1 MAEYNV
7 DRVTYGPNT
16 YIFNDKAARN
26 AILDIIADNGKN
38 LIPDVSY
45 GRPKGDPCPYV
56 DIPIRATAGSYMLSI
71 DEVTSDDVDADTC
84 LVTVF
89 SNGSIADEVYLERGS
104 NITAAISI
112 YSPAD
117 TIRIYASDTA
127 SHSSGDKIYV
137 LRPMLCPRSYYN
149 VDETYAFYTPGNRE
163 LDAREQID
171 RDRLIELLDNG
182 PKNLVNYTRETY
194 THRNTTFT
202 NNGDG
207 TCTVTTNGASQQYH
221 AYRIMGDPDSTGWQ
235 YGVPIPKG
243 SYILTGLPS
252 GAASNTYRYILGI
265 TTSSSATRSSTSIY
279 DDGYEFE
286 VTNDTTRIDLSVYT
300 STGVNLPSPGVT
312 YRPMISRL
320 KDYKLSPTFQPYRPS
335 YQELYNRVE
344 ALENTS
350 TELIDSGPKNIVN
363 WSANSTTISGVT
375 FTVNSDKTVSTSGT
389 ASARA
394 QLFCTFTVP
403 ASLKAGRYVLS
414 GCPPGGG
421 NASGATT
428 LYALYIGDVTV
439 NARVVPN
446 NQDDNGNALEFDWTP
461 ESTHTYSIS
470 IDIRKGT
477 NATGLVFKP
486 MICPIEY
493 WKATKAYQP
502 YRPSYQQLYD
512 MVKALQNG
520 S

>member
-7 DRVTYGPNT
+7 DRVTYGQNT
-16 YIFNDKAARN
+16 YKFNDKAARN

-56 DIPIRATAGSYMLSI
+56 DIPIRATAGGAYMLSI
-71 DEVTSDDVDADTC
+71 EDVTSDDTDADTC
-84 LVTVF
+84 LVAIF
-89 SNGSIADEVYLERGS
+89 GNGSIVSEEVYLERGS
-104 NITAAISI
+104 DITAVISLP
-112 YSPAD
+112 SSAD
-117 TIRIYASDTA
+117 TMRIYASDTA
-127 SHSSGDKIYV
+127 SHSSGDKVYV
-137 LRPMLCPRSYYN
+137 YRPMLCPKSYYD

-163 LDAREQID
+163 LAAREQI
-171 RDRLIELLDNG
+171 E
-182 PKNLVNYTRETY
+182 V
-194 THRNTTFT
+194 
-202 NNGDG
+202 
-207 TCTVTTNGASQQYH
+207 
-221 AYRIMGDPDSTGWQ
+221 
-235 YGVPIPKG
+235 
-243 SYILTGLPS
+243 
-252 GAASNTYRYILGI
+252 
-265 TTSSSATRSSTSIY
+265 SA
-279 DDGYEFE
+279 
-286 VTNDTTRIDLSVYT
+286 L
-300 STGVNLPSPGVT
+300 
-312 YRPMISRL
+312 
-320 KDYKLSPTFQPYRPS
+320 
-335 YQELYNRVE
+335 
-344 ALENTS
+344 
-350 TELIDSGPKNIVN
+350 TELIDSGPKNVVN
-363 WSANSTTISGVT
+363 WSSSSVTRSGVT
-375 FTVNSDKTVSTSGT
+375 FTVNGDKTVSTSGT

-446 NQDDNGNALEFDWTP
+446 YQDDNGNALEFDWTP
-461 ESTHTYSIS
+461 DSTHTYSIS

-502 YRPSYQQLYD
+502 YRPSYQELYD
-512 MVKALQNG
+512 MVKALQT
-520 S
+520 